1 MSDNTNLKTFLLI
14 SNEKLAIS
22 VYDIF
27 KKKNVFSKEIL
38 IKNTKSS
45 SQFSLIQNFLD
56 DHIYEIEKMINN
68 FINNIHLVIEN
79 EDFFSVK
86 ISLKKNNYG
95 NTINY
100 EAINHLVYEAKNQ
113 CKKTINDRKIIHILI
128 DNYLIDEKNFFYLPN
143 KMKCDFFSIDI
154 NIICLSNRFI
164 KNLEDILKK
173 YQISIIKILSYHYL
187 NNLKELNDT
196 NSIFKIAEEILN
208 GSNKNEV
215 LITGKSSKNR
225 GFFEKFFFLFN

>member
-1 MSDNTNLKTFLLI
+1 MSDNTNLKTFFLI
-14 SNEKLAIS
+14 SNKKLAIT
-22 VYDIF
+22 VYDIL
-27 KKKNVFSKEIL
+27 KKKNVFTKEIL
-38 IKNTKSS
+38 IENTKSS
-45 SQFSLIQNFLD
+45 SQFSLIQNFLE
-56 DHIYEIEKMINN
+56 DHIYEIEKMMDN

-143 KMKCDFFSIDI
+143 NMKCDFFSIDI

-187 NNLKELNDT
+187 NNLKELKDT

>member
-1 MSDNTNLKTFLLI
+1 MSDNTNLKTFFLI
-14 SNEKLAIS
+14 SNKKLAIT
-22 VYDIF
+22 VYDVL
-27 KKKNVFSKEIL
+27 KKKNVFTKEIL
-38 IKNTKSS
+38 IENTKSS
-45 SQFSLIQNFLD
+45 SQFSLIQNFLE
-56 DHIYEIEKMINN
+56 DHIYEIEKMMDN

-100 EAINHLVYEAKNQ
+100 ETINHLVYEAKNQ

-128 DNYLIDEKNFFYLPN
+128 DNYLIDEKIFFNLPHD
-143 KMKCDFFSIDI
+143 MKCDFFSIDI

-215 LITGKSSKNR
+215 LITGKSSKNK